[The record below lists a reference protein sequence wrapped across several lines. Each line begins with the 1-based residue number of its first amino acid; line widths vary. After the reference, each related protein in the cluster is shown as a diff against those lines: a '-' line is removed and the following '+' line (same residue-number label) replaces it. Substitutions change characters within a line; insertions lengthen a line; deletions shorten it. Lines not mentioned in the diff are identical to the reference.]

1 MTLPDLP
8 VVDALP
14 RLNEALA
21 SGRSAVLCA
30 PPGSG
35 KTTVVPLALLDAP
48 WLAGKS
54 IILLEPRR
62 VAARAAAARMANL
75 CGEPVGQTVGY
86 QIRFDRRIGPDTRIE
101 VLTEG
106 LLTRRLQADPD
117 LPGVGLVIFD
127 EFHER
132 SLEADL
138 ALALTLDARA
148 QVNPELR
155 VLVMSAT
162 LDAQRVAA
170 LLGDAPVI
178 ESTGRL
184 FPVEVVYQYSA
195 APVAEAVARA
205 CLQALAD
212 DDGDVLAFLPGAREI
227 GDAQSLIESR
237 LPAGQ
242 ARIYPLFGA
251 LDAVAQDAALRPDPD
266 GLRKVILATNIA
278 QTSLTVEGVRVVV
291 DGGWARVAEYD
302 LASGA
307 DRLVTR
313 RISRAA
319 ADQRAGRAGRLGPG
333 RAIRLWS
340 REQHGS
346 LPAFDAAELTQVDL
360 SRFVLELAVWGLS
373 VDRAALLD
381 TPPHGAWSAAQDLLR
396 GIGAVDTEGRAT
408 EEGRALLTL
417 PAHPRQ
423 AALLRR
429 ATQRNLGGLAVWL
442 VAVLDAAESG
452 SDLDAMVRQSMQR
465 QGATPAQRRIQDTVR
480 QLAQRMQVTPARSV
494 ASEDL
499 ARLVALAYPE
509 RISRRRNAAP
519 GVFQCADGGELRVHA
534 ASPLAHVPWLA
545 VAHWDPGPPRRLRSG
560 LSIDETQ
567 LRVDFADQLR
577 VDDAATWDPRREA
590 VRTVARTCLGALIL
604 DERPTR
610 PAPDVIVAGVLAG
623 IAQLGI
629 GVLPWTPELRQW
641 QARVLCLRD
650 WQPGEDWPDVS
661 DSALQATVGHWLAP
675 FLDGISRRSQFDR
688 IPLADALSGLL
699 DYPRQRALDRLA
711 PNHLTVPSGNRHRVH
726 YGVGAAPILEVK
738 LQEMFGALH
747 TPHICND
754 QIAVV
759 LHLLSPA
766 RRPVAVTQDLQ
777 GFWQAGYHDVRKDL
791 RGRYPR
797 HPWPEN
803 PAQAPPTA
811 RAKPRG
817 T

>member
-1 MTLPDLP
+1 VTLPDLP

-14 RLNEALA
+14 RLRAVLA
-21 SGRSAVLCA
+21 RGTSAVLCA

-54 IILLEPRR
+54 VILLEPRR
-62 VAARAAAARMANL
+62 VAARAAAARMAHL

-86 QIRFDRRIGPDTRIE
+86 QIRFDRRISADTRIE

-170 LLGDAPVI
+170 LLDDVPVI

-184 FPVEVVYQYSA
+184 YPVDVAYQSGA

-205 CLQALAD
+205 SLQALAD

-227 GDAQSLIESR
+227 RDAQSFIEDR
-237 LPAGQ
+237 LRGGQ
-242 ARIYPLFGA
+242 ARVYPLFGA
-251 LDAVAQDAALRPDPD
+251 LDAAAQDAALRADPD

-278 QTSLTVEGVRVVV
+278 QTSLTVEGVRTVV
-291 DGGWARVAEYD
+291 DGGWVRVAEYD

-346 LPAFDAAELTQVDL
+346 LPAFDAPELTQVDL

-373 VDRAALLD
+373 IDRAALLD
-381 TPPHGAWSAAQDLLR
+381 VPPRAAWSAAQDLLR
-396 GIGAVDTEGRAT
+396 GIGAVDAGGRAT
-408 EEGRALLTL
+408 DEGRALLTL

-429 ATQRNLGGLAVWL
+429 AQHRGLGGLAVWL
-442 VAVLDAAESG
+442 VAVLDAGESG

-480 QLAQRMQVTPARSV
+480 QLAQRMQVTPARSI

-509 RISRRRNAAP
+509 RIARRRDGAP
-519 GVFQCADGGELRVHA
+519 GIFQCADGGELRVHT
-534 ASPLAHVPWLA
+534 ASPLAHAPWLA

-560 LSIDETQ
+560 LVIDEAQ
-567 LRVDFADQLR
+567 LRADFADQLR
-577 VDDAATWDPRREA
+577 IDDAATWDPRSEA
-590 VRTVARTCLGALIL
+590 VRTVARTCLGALVL

-610 PAPDVIVAGVLAG
+610 PAPEVMVAGVLAG

-629 GVLPWTPELRQW
+629 DALPWTPELRQW
-641 QARVLCLRD
+641 QARILCLRD
-650 WQPGEDWPDVS
+650 WQPGDDWPDVS
-661 DSALQATVGHWLAP
+661 DPALLATVAHWLAP
-675 FLDGISRRSQFDR
+675 FLGGISRRSQFDR
-688 IPLADALSGLL
+688 IPLGDALSARL
-699 DYPRQRALDRLA
+699 DYSRQQALDRLA
-711 PNHLTVPSGNRHRVH
+711 PTHLTAPSGHRHRVH
-726 YGVGAAPILEVK
+726 YAAGATPVLEVK
-738 LQEMFGALH
+738 LQEMFGARD
-747 TPHICND
+747 TPRLCNG
-754 QIAVV
+754 QVAVV

-766 RRPVAVTQDLQ
+766 RRPVAVTQDLS

-797 HPWPEN
+797 HPWPED
-803 PAQAPPTA
+803 PAHAAPTA